1 MTTNALDEK
10 LDGGILGDNNAHGGT
25 TSIGL
30 LLADSSRTQELCKIL
45 IDGGYVVNI
54 LSATDLDKPAISDN
68 VLITDSVAGKNH
80 REALFKLK
88 RQAEPIYAPILIAL
102 EPDSAATPWLKMGFD
117 DVVRL
122 PISSTELNDQLA
134 PFIRL
139 RQHSEAVV
147 NESIQRFRA
156 TFDLAPVGI
165 VHLAPNGVFL
175 RANPRFCEMI
185 GYSEHELLTMT
196 IEHLL
201 HPEDDEAILTTIT
214 SLLAGDTLVGNHTDT
229 RLYREDQTV
238 MWSSIAV
245 SAVHDTIGNPK
256 HLIVVIEDITDR
268 KEMEQA
274 ALESERFIKA
284 TIDALNKRIGVLD
297 EKGRIL
303 AVNKAWRDFDISMGM
318 ANEAT
323 KWQGVNYLSTC
334 DRASGNGADE
344 IHKLSEGLRAV
355 IRGDKEE
362 FGLIYPID
370 RGQDKLWFDVK
381 VTRFG
386 QEGPRRVVVAHE
398 DITAAKNAEKH
409 LSYLAHHDA
418 LTGLA
423 NRVMFYDR
431 LKQSVLLAK
440 RNRWIV
446 SVLFIDLDHFKI
458 VNDTLGHSM
467 GDKLLKIATKRI
479 QDCLRTSDIVGR
491 LGSDEFGIALPNLRS
506 ALDAGLV
513 AEKIKFALSSPFNL
527 EGSEV
532 TISASIGIALS
543 PLENYDADSLISGAD
558 TAMYRAKE
566 LGRNNF
572 QYFTDQM
579 NDSVIQRVKLEAD
592 LRKALERKELFL
604 RYQPQVDIHT
614 REVLGVEALIR
625 WQHPERGLI
634 SPGVFIPL
642 AEESGVIVEIGEW
655 VMRTACAQNKAWQD
669 AGLNPIVVA
678 VNLSARQFKN
688 LKLIEVI
695 KNVLRD
701 TGLEGQYLEL
711 ELTEGIVME
720 NTEILIETMYD
731 LKKMGVR
738 LSLDDFGTGYSNLAY
753 LTRFPLDII
762 KIDRSFVMS
771 IGKNGDKGLIASTV
785 ITLAHSLSLK
795 VIAEGVET
803 EEQQKFLIEHNC
815 DVIQGYLFSPPMAPK
830 ELAKLIA
837 PKDGPPP
844 PTNA

>member
-1 MTTNALDEK
+1 MTTNALDVKPDEDT
-10 LDGGILGDNNAHGGT
+10 LSTGDHQGDT
-25 TSIGL
+25 TRIGL
-30 LLADSSRTQELCKIL
+30 LLADPVRTQELADIFTAANF
-45 IDGGYVVNI
+45 VTNI
-54 LSATDLDKPAISDN
+54 LSAKDLENPIISDN
-68 VLITDSVAGKNH
+68 VIITDSICGKNH

-88 RQAEPIYAPILIAL
+88 RQAEPIYAPILILL
-102 EPDSAATPWLKMGFD
+102 EGDSPATPWLKMGFD
-117 DVVRL
+117 DVLRL
-122 PISSTELNDQLA
+122 PLSSTELHDQLA

-147 NESIQRFRA
+147 SESIQRFRA

-165 VHLAPNGVFL
+165 VHLSIDGVFM

-196 IEHLL
+196 IVHLL
-201 HPEDDEAILTTIT
+201 HREDDAAILTTIS

-245 SAVHDTIGNPK
+245 SAVRDAKNTPK

-268 KEMEQA
+268 KEMEHA
-274 ALESERFIKA
+274 ALESERFNKA
-284 TIDALNKRIGVLD
+284 TIDALNKRICVLD

-303 AVNKAWRDFDISMGM
+303 AVNKAWRDFDISIGM

-355 IRGDKEE
+355 IRGEKEE
-362 FGLIYPID
+362 FGLTYPTD
-370 RGQDKLWFDVK
+370 RGTETLWFDVK

-431 LKQSVLLAK
+431 LKQAVLLAK

-446 SVLFIDLDHFKI
+446 CVLFIDLDHFKI
-458 VNDTLGHSM
+458 VNDTLGHNM
-467 GDKLLKIATKRI
+467 GDKVLKLATKRI
-479 QDCLRTSDIVGR
+479 QECLRTSDIIGR

-513 AEKIKFALSSPFNL
+513 AEKIKFSLASPFNL
-527 EGSEV
+527 DGAEI

-579 NDSVIQRVKLEAD
+579 NDSVVQRVKLEND

-604 RYQPQVDIHT
+604 RYQPQVDINT

-642 AEESGVIVEIGEW
+642 AEESGLIVEIGEW

-669 AGLNPIVVA
+669 AGLHPIVVA

-688 LKLIEVI
+688 LKLTDVV

-720 NTEILIETMYD
+720 NTELLIETMYD

-803 EEQQKFLIEHNC
+803 EEQQNFLIEHDC
-815 DVIQGYLFSPPMAPK
+815 DCIQGYLFSPPMAPK
-830 ELAKLIA
+830 ELAKLIS
-837 PKDGPPP
+837 PKDGPPA
-844 PTNA
+844 PTNT